1 MLLAL
6 PGDSIALQCQIAGHG
21 VRLRFSGTMP
31 TDGYHFLFFP
41 ELCLCLLVLTA
52 WVLALGMFLEHT
64 QSIFS
69 LPILANTT
77 NWAQE
82 YVSSLHSRTLV
93 APARTLLASLLFSLL
108 PSSLRKVL
116 PLRGPGRSDQ
126 SPLVPLLVLFVPFPC
141 PRARTKSKVV
151 GR

>member
-21 VRLRFSGTMP
+21 VRLGFSGAMP
-31 TDGYHFLFFP
+31 TDGYHFLSFP
-41 ELCLCLLVLTA
+41 EICLCLLVLTT
-52 WVLALGMFLEHT
+52 WGLALGMFLEHT

-82 YVSSLHSRTLV
+82 VPEKELCLISPFKDSGGSSQDFACVSSL
-93 APARTLLASLLFSLL
+93 LL
-108 PSSLRKVL
+108 PSFF
-116 PLRGPGRSDQ
+116 
-126 SPLVPLLVLFVPFPC
+126 SP
-141 PRARTKSKVV
+141 
-151 GR
+151 

>member
-1 MLLAL
+1 
-6 PGDSIALQCQIAGHG
+6 
-21 VRLRFSGTMP
+21 MP

-82 YVSSLHSRTLV
+82 VLERKNYVSSLHSRTLV
-93 APARTLLASLLFSLL
+93 APARTLLASLLFSFL
-108 PSSLRKVL
+108 PSSL
-116 PLRGPGRSDQ
+116 
-126 SPLVPLLVLFVPFPC
+126 
-141 PRARTKSKVV
+141 
-151 GR
+151 

>member
-1 MLLAL
+1 
-6 PGDSIALQCQIAGHG
+6 
-21 VRLRFSGTMP
+21 MP

-69 LPILANTT
+69 LPNLANTT

-82 YVSSLHSRTLV
+82 VLEKELCLISPFKDSGGSSPGLCLR
-93 APARTLLASLLFSLL
+93 LFSSPYFLL
-108 PSSLRKVL
+108 LSLKTFL
-116 PLRGPGRSDQ
+116 
-126 SPLVPLLVLFVPFPC
+126 
-141 PRARTKSKVV
+141 
-151 GR
+151 